1 MTNITKRLAV
11 ILLLGMAFF
20 SASSK
25 NLLGKIKNAE
35 ARANPSGGHS
45 GGKSAMNYEDKNNS
59 PAWLSISDEG
69 RTCHE

>member
-25 NLLGKIKNAE
+25 NLLGKIQNAE
-35 ARANPSGGHS
+35 ASANPSGGHS
-45 GGKSAMNYEDKNNS
+45 GGSCD
-59 PAWLSISDEG
+59 
-69 RTCHE
+69 